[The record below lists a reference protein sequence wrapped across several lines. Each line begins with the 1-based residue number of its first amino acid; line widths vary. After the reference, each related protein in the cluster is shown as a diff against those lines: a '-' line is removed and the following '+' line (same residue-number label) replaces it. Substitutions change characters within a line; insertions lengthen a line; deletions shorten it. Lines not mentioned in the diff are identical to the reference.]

1 MANRTPIT
9 ELDFFAAKEQFKNY
23 LRGQTKFKDY
33 DFEGS
38 NLNVIL
44 DVLSYNTF
52 LNNFYTN
59 MTFSEMFL
67 DSAQMRNSVVSHA
80 KELNYLPRSATS
92 AKASVRLRF
101 ESANPSATIII
112 PRETIF
118 NTSYQGENY
127 SFVTEQTYVARRIT
141 SNQTGTNTF
150 VATDFN
156 ESGQEIGMSI
166 FEGVTIPDIQREA
179 FILDDQQEIRCVLS
193 NENVDTNS
201 IRVFVGD
208 LSGDVLDEDTEDF
221 VEFRY
226 RKDIFGVNPSD
237 PVFYIEPHFD
247 EKYAVVFGKNIFGR
261 QPLESDGIGISYRV
275 CSEDRPNGASRFTTN
290 FLPNAVVET
299 LSPARG
305 GASRE
310 SVSSIKFFAPKSI
323 QIQERAVTESDYEI
337 LLKQRFPQIK
347 SVSVYGG
354 DELDPPR
361 YGKVAI
367 SINLQGNVLISD
379 SSKSEFERYLS
390 GKSPLAIQ
398 PIFVNPDFI
407 YVDMDVDVS
416 FTRTLTTK
424 SLQNIEQDIRSA
436 IKVYND
442 ENLNDFG
449 TTLRVSRLSSV
460 IDDLD
465 ESILSNRITAKPFIE
480 YSPPILTEQNP
491 IFNFNATLI
500 KPYPF
505 RSSVGFKD
513 YKPAIRSSVFGYRGV
528 CAFFVDDGQG
538 NIQILSDDV
547 QNIQVLSPSIGTVD
561 YNRGI
566 VRLSSFSVNSFAG
579 NAIKVFANT
588 SDSDISSPKS
598 RILLVR
604 DENVRIRL
612 LEKK

>member
-9 ELDFFAAKEQFKNY
+9 ELDFFAAKEQFKTY
-23 LRGQTKFKDY
+23 LRNQTRFKDY

-52 LNNFYTN
+52 INNFYTN

-92 AKASVRLRF
+92 ARASVRLRF
-101 ESANPSATIII
+101 QSANPAATILI
-112 PRETIF
+112 PRDTIF
-118 NTSYQGENY
+118 TTSYQGENF

-156 ESGQEIGMSI
+156 SSGDEIGMSI

-179 FILDDQQEIRCVLS
+179 FILDDEQELRCVLS
-193 NENVDTNS
+193 NENVDINS

-208 LSGDVLDEDTEDF
+208 LSSDVLDEETEDF

-226 RKDIFGVNPSD
+226 RKDIFGVQPND
-237 PVFYIEPHFD
+237 PVFYVEPHFD
-247 EKYAVVFGKNIFGR
+247 EKYSVVFGKNVFGR
-261 QPLESDGIGISYRV
+261 QPGPDEEVGITYRV
-275 CSEDRPNGASRFTTN
+275 CSEDRPNGANRFTTN
-290 FLPNAVVET
+290 IFPNVIVET
-299 LSPARG
+299 LSPAKG
-305 GASRE
+305 GAPRE

-323 QIQERAVTESDYEI
+323 QIQERAVTETDYEI

-367 SINLQGNVLISD
+367 SINLQGNVLISE
-379 SSKSEFERYLS
+379 SSKNEFERYLS
-390 GKSPLAIQ
+390 DKSPLAIQ

-407 YVDMDVDVS
+407 YVDMDLDVF

-424 SLQNIEQDIRSA
+424 SLQNLEQEIRNV
-436 IKVYND
+436 IKTYND

-449 TTLRVSRLSSV
+449 SSLRVSRLSSLIDNVDPSV
-460 IDDLD
+460 I
-465 ESILSNRITAKPFIE
+465 SNRIIAKPFIE
-480 YSPPILTEQNP
+480 YSPPLLTEQNP
-491 IFNFNATLI
+491 VFNFNSALV

-505 RSSVGFKD
+505 RSSIGFQD
-513 YKPAIRSSVFGYRGV
+513 YKPAIQSSVFGYRGV

-538 NIQILSDDV
+538 NIQILSDDI
-547 QNIQVLSPSIGTVD
+547 QNIQVLAPSIGTVD
-561 YNRGI
+561 YNNGI
-566 VRLSSFSVNSFAG
+566 VRLSSFAVNSFAG
-579 NAIKVFANT
+579 PAIKVFANT
-588 SDSDISSPKS
+588 VDNDISSPKS
-598 RILLVR
+598 RILLIR
-604 DENVRIRL
+604 DENVKIKL
-612 LEKK
+612 VEKK